1 MGITEIIAVALAYA
15 ETHLALEKE
24 DETFFA
30 NLLLD
35 HFGAKEPFTG
45 SLDRTKVADMK
56 VPDAIFDAIVK
67 YDVEVRLW
75 DPSAAER
82 DATWVLGLL
91 SPRPSSVTKVFNVL
105 KGISPERATEYLYD
119 LSIKNDYIQKSKVDK
134 NLHWVASFTDG
145 PKLEISINLSKP
157 EKNNKDIAK
166 LLTAAPSG
174 YPQCLLCKE
183 NVGFAGNASHP
194 ARENIRVIPITLGG
208 GRWYLQY
215 SPYVYYSHHCIVF
228 YDEHIPMAINPH
240 ILRCLFDFVDQFPHF
255 FIGSNSDLPIVGGS
269 ILNHEHFQGGG
280 HEMPMMKAG
289 VRRVL
294 PASTKTTSIAVLN
307 FYDTV
312 LKLSGP
318 DKEEILSLGAKI
330 TDKWR
335 NYDDRDHSILSRE
348 LDVQH
353 STVTPIVRKV
363 GGVYEFFLILRNN
376 YCTKDFPDGLFHV
389 HPEYQYIKQ
398 EGIGLIEA
406 AGLFILPAR
415 LVRQGQEAEE
425 VTRKGFSY
433 EQAIATY
440 PDLKPFAPLL
450 SDLQTKKRTVQG
462 HIGWVCQRILE
473 NVAVYKNNEEDQK
486 ALDAFVKEALA

>member
-1 MGITEIIAVALAYA
+1 MRINEIVALALAYA
-15 ETHLALEKE
+15 KSHLALEKE
-24 DETFFA
+24 DETFFL

-35 HFGAKEPFTG
+35 HFGINEPYVG
-45 SLDRTKVADMK
+45 PLDESKIADMQ
-56 VPDAIFDAIVK
+56 VPDEIFDAIVN

-75 DPSAAER
+75 DPLAAER
-82 DATWVLGLL
+82 DATWVMGLL
-91 SPRPSSVTKVFNVL
+91 SPRPSTVTKVFNVL
-105 KGISPERATEYLYD
+105 KGVSPERATEYLYD
-119 LSIKNDYIQKSKVDK
+119 LSIKNDYIQKSKVDR
-134 NLHWVASFTDG
+134 NIHWVASFSDG
-145 PKLEISINLSKP
+145 PELEISINLSKP

-166 LLTAAPSG
+166 LLTAAPTG

-183 NVGFAGNASHP
+183 NVGFAGDSSRP
-194 ARENIRVIPITLGG
+194 ARENIRVVPLTLDG

-228 YDEHIPMAINPH
+228 YDEHVPMAINPH
-240 ILRCLFDFVDQFPHF
+240 ILRCLFDFVDQFPNF

-289 VRRVL
+289 VRRYL
-294 PASTKTTSIAVLN
+294 PSMAKTTSLAVLD

-312 LKLSGP
+312 LKIYGA
-318 DKEEILSLGAKI
+318 DKEEVISLGSAL
-330 TDKWR
+330 TEKWR
-335 NYDDRDHSILSRE
+335 LYDDQPHGIISKE
-348 LDVQH
+348 GDVQH
-353 STVTPIVRKV
+353 STVTPILRKV
-363 GGVYEFFLILRNN
+363 GGVYELYLILRNN
-376 YCTKDFPDGLFHV
+376 LCTKEFPDGLFHV

-425 VTRKGFSY
+425 ATRRGYSVEK
-433 EQAIATY
+433 AIGTY
-440 PDLKPFAPLL
+440 PDLKPFAPMLA
-450 SDLQTKKRTVQG
+450 DLKTKGRTVQE

-486 ALDAFVKEALA
+486 ALDVFVREALR